1 MKKKLVATAIT
12 ISLAS
17 LSGMPALAQSNNK
30 AQEFANEPKANDFQA
45 PSSYD
50 PKMSTT
56 KPVKP
61 ASTVGPEAPIVD
73 PPIIVLD
80 PGHGGNDPGAVGNG
94 LTEKELT
101 LNIANYEKSY
111 FSARWPATIY
121 MTRTDN
127 TTTVSLDQRVNFANS
142 KSANIFVSNHINSS
156 TNTSANGV
164 ETYWQ
169 KADTSQSLATDIQSK
184 LTASGLY
191 NRGVKQNNYYV
202 ITYTNM
208 PSALAETGFIS
219 NSGDASQL
227 SQSSFQQTLGGE
239 LAEGIHLYWWGF

>member
-1 MKKKLVATAIT
+1 
-12 ISLAS
+12 
-17 LSGMPALAQSNNK
+17 
-30 AQEFANEPKANDFQA
+30 
-45 PSSYD
+45 
-50 PKMSTT
+50 
-56 KPVKP
+56 
-61 ASTVGPEAPIVD
+61 
-73 PPIIVLD
+73 
-80 PGHGGNDPGAVGNG
+80 
-94 LTEKELT
+94 
-101 LNIANYEKSY
+101 
-111 FSARWPATIY
+111 
-121 MTRTDN
+121 
-127 TTTVSLDQRVNFANS
+127 
-142 KSANIFVSNHINSS
+142 
-156 TNTSANGV
+156 V

-239 LAEGIHLYWWGF
+239 LAEGIHFYWWGF